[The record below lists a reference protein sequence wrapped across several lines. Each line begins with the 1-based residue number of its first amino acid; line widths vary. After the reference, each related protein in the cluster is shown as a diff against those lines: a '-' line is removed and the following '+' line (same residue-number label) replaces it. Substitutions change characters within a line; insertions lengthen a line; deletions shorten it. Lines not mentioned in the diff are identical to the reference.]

1 MGGPG
6 GEELSSRL
14 GAVTDWS
21 DCADLDVRTLP
32 EDQLPSWSASVHRI
46 TPTRRCQGG
55 FALCGWEC
63 ACGECE
69 RPRYADPEMAAGAA
83 KRHLRTAS

>member
-1 MGGPG
+1 MSRSDGEGPSCG
-6 GEELSSRL
+6 LRAE
-14 GAVTDWS
+14 TDWP

-32 EDQLPSWSASVHRI
+32 DGQLPSWSEPAHRI
-46 TPTRRCQGG
+46 TRTRQCVGG
-55 FALCGWEC
+55 FVLCGWEC

-83 KRHLRTAS
+83 QRHLRTAS